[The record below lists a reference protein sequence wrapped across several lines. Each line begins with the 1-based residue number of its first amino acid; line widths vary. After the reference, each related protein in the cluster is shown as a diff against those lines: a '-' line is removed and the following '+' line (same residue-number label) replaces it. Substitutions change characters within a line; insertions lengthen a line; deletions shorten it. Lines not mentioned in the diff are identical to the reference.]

1 MEWAMATV
9 TFGAKPD
16 ALTQSQTMYAGS
28 NKRRAMGFRVKR
40 RDITYNGSGLDT
52 YDYGAKQ
59 YNPVTARPV
68 YVCFFRF
75 VCEH

>member
-1 MEWAMATV
+1 
-9 TFGAKPD
+9 
-16 ALTQSQTMYAGS
+16 
-28 NKRRAMGFRVKR
+28 MGFRVKR
-40 RDITYNGSGLDT
+40 RDVTHNGSGLDT

-68 YVCFFRF
+68 YVYFFRF